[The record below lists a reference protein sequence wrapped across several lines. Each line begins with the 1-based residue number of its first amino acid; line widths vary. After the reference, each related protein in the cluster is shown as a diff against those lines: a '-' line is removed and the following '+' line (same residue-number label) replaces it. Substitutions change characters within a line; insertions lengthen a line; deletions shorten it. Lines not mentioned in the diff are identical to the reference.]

1 MISYI
6 ASNFELVYERNLKV
20 PLYIAMNMEG
30 PGSDRAWNYAY
41 CGPEGW
47 DKDVA

>member
-30 PGSDRAWNYAY
+30 PGSIGHGIVHIADR
-41 CGPEGW
+41 
-47 DKDVA
+47 KDGTKV